1 MMSSILRRG
10 LAAVPRL
17 PTLYAG
23 CAVYTRHA
31 AAGAHVSPQPG
42 GQVPCLRSSSQ
53 PRPSSPP
60 AHVSPRAA
68 PCGPRGQ
75 RATGPGSSSTLR
87 PSTILSLGPGGDNV
101 TYVTLLKIKVTKNKL
116 LFVISTRVAVIMTL
130 CMLGPVSEHRHGG
143 RGPAVAAP
151 ALVRGARHQARPLS
165 GGQEV

>member
-1 MMSSILRRG
+1 MIALFANQKKYFLNLSNSYNHTSHMMSSILRRG

-42 GQVPCLRSSSQ
+42 GQVPCRRSSSQ

-101 TYVTLLKIKVTKNKL
+101 TCHIIKD
-116 LFVISTRVAVIMTL
+116 
-130 CMLGPVSEHRHGG
+130 
-143 RGPAVAAP
+143 
-151 ALVRGARHQARPLS
+151 
-165 GGQEV
+165 

>member
-1 MMSSILRRG
+1 MGSCVEMAVVIVTLSTSHMMSSILRRG

-23 CAVYTRHA
+23 CAVYTRHV

-53 PRPSSPP
+53 PRARSPP

-101 TYVTLLKIKVTKNKL
+101 TVKLTL
-116 LFVISTRVAVIMTL
+116 SD
-130 CMLGPVSEHRHGG
+130 SDEH
-143 RGPAVAAP
+143 
-151 ALVRGARHQARPLS
+151 
-165 GGQEV
+165 

>member
-1 MMSSILRRG
+1 MAVVIVTLSTSHMMSSILRRG
-10 LAAVPRL
+10 LAAVSRL

-42 GQVPCLRSSSQ
+42 GQVPCRRSSSQ
-53 PRPSSPP
+53 PRPRSPP

-101 TYVTLLKIKVTKNKL
+101 TCHIIKD
-116 LFVISTRVAVIMTL
+116 
-130 CMLGPVSEHRHGG
+130 
-143 RGPAVAAP
+143 
-151 ALVRGARHQARPLS
+151 
-165 GGQEV
+165 